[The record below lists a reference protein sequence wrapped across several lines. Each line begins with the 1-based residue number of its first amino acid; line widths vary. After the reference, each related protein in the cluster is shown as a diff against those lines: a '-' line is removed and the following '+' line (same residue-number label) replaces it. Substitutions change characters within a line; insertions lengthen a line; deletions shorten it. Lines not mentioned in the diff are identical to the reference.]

1 MLDRVGTAML
11 ALALSLIIWV
21 NAVYQMDRPRE
32 DVFPSAIPIEVLG
45 KPEDLAVQNGSTE
58 TVQVRIR
65 AFASSWDML
74 TAEDFVATVDFS
86 ELTTGVH
93 VVPISVVVSDPTVT
107 ITSIHPQALNV
118 RVERLATSLR
128 PVEITLV
135 GQDDIPLGYRASEP
149 VINPDEVTVS
159 GPASAL
165 VDVISVVGEVVVSGQ
180 RADIDRVISLKPV
193 GQDGQ
198 IVESVDV
205 SPSTVRVQ
213 VAIEKREDYREVAVR
228 VRTAGQPARGYYV
241 SSINVLPSTVTLV
254 GPPAAIEELGSLVE
268 TMEALDVTGADRM
281 LAARMQLDLPEGVSV
296 MGAPVGE
303 PYEVLVTVGIDAVTG
318 GTTVELPLRAQRLQE
333 GLQVSE
339 FVPVIDVILTG
350 PSVLLDELQTDR
362 LSAVLDLNGLGPGTH
377 QVRPSVNIN
386 TEGAPALAELQVK
399 DILPQ
404 YVEITITLA
413 PTPEPTPNP
422 EPTPR
427 P

>member
-32 DVFPSAIPIEVLG
+32 DVFPYAIPIEVLG
-45 KPEDLAVQNGSTE
+45 KPEDLAAE
-58 TVQVRIR
+58 RIHR
-65 AFASSWDML
+65 DCAGTHSRFASSWDML

-93 VVPISVVVSDPTVT
+93 VVPINVVVSDPTVT

-193 GQDGQ
+193 GRDGQ

-213 VAIEKREDYREVAVR
+213 VVEKREDYRE
-228 VRTAGQPARGYYV
+228 
-241 SSINVLPSTVTLV
+241 
-254 GPPAAIEELGSLVE
+254 GSG
-268 TMEALDVTGADRM
+268 AGAD
-281 LAARMQLDLPEGVSV
+281 
-296 MGAPVGE
+296 
-303 PYEVLVTVGIDAVTG
+303 
-318 GTTVELPLRAQRLQE
+318 GTTCPRVLCQQHQRAAFD
-333 GLQVSE
+333 S
-339 FVPVIDVILTG
+339 
-350 PSVLLDELQTDR
+350 
-362 LSAVLDLNGLGPGTH
+362 
-377 QVRPSVNIN
+377 
-386 TEGAPALAELQVK
+386 
-399 DILPQ
+399 
-404 YVEITITLA
+404 
-413 PTPEPTPNP
+413 NP
-422 EPTPR
+422 CR
-427 P
+427 AASGH